1 MPFFIRLSE
10 KSLMDQETF
19 ENRPKESE
27 EGSHGKILE
36 KIVGLQAEETKSV
49 QFLGQGN
56 AWHNLRNSKETS
68 VAEQNEQGRKVVGEK
83 AREAVGG
90 AHMCSGRQRLEFYS
104 Q

>member
-1 MPFFIRLSE
+1 MIREHLRTD
-10 KSLMDQETF
+10 L
-19 ENRPKESE
+19 KEVE
-27 EGSHGKILE
+27 GGSHGDILGKMVE
-36 KIVGLQAEETKSV
+36 LQAKETKSV
-49 QFLGQGN
+49 QFLGQDN

-104 Q
+104 P